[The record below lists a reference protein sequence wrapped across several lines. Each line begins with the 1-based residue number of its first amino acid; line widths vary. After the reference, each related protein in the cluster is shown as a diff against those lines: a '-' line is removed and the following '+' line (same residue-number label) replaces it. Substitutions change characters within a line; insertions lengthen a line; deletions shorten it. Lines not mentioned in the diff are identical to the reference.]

1 MRAKFQTKWQPETPE
16 QGVEWIAALDREGA
30 DSVRSCLAARLG
42 SPPRSVVS
50 IGGVWMLTGFAR
62 DWLSYKD
69 KRSKLAREVNF
80 WLISTA
86 ALILVV
92 AVWARIH

>member
-1 MRAKFQTKWQPETPE
+1 
-16 QGVEWIAALDREGA
+16 
-30 DSVRSCLAARLG
+30 
-42 SPPRSVVS
+42 
-50 IGGVWMLTGFAR
+50 MLTGFAK

-80 WLISTA
+80 WLVSAA